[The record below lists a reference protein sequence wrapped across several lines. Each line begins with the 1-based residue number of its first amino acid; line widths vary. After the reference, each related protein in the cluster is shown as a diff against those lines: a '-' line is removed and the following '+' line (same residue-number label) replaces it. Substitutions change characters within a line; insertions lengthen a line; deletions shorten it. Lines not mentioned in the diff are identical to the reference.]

1 MMRWRRLVVVAN
13 GHREVLGT
21 GCDLGKA
28 TERAKGSHRY
38 DARVFDLSVPLWE
51 IVVRTMVVYITVL
64 GLLRLAGK
72 RELGQMSPADLVVI
86 LIIANAV
93 QNSMNGGDVSLIGGL
108 VSAATLVVGNLLL
121 GRFGRNIPILGRLVV
136 EEPTLLVQD
145 GKPIMEN
152 LKHEHV
158 DIGEV
163 EMAAREHGISDLDEV
178 AAAVLEIDGSISII
192 PKEGG
197 GYHKSHRRFRQVREK
212 T

>member
-1 MMRWRRLVVVAN
+1 
-13 GHREVLGT
+13 
-21 GCDLGKA
+21 
-28 TERAKGSHRY
+28 
-38 DARVFDLSVPLWE
+38 VFDLSVPLWE
-51 IVVRTMVVYITVL
+51 IVVRTMVVYVTVL

-121 GRFGRNIPILGRLVV
+121 GRFGRRLPIVGRLVV
-136 EEPTLLVQD
+136 EEPTLLLQD
-145 GKPIMEN
+145 GKPIKKN
-152 LKHEHV
+152 LEKEHV
-158 DIGEV
+158 DIEEI
-163 EMAAREHGISDLDEV
+163 EMAAREHGIADLNHV

-197 GYHKSHRRFRQVREK
+197 GYQKSRHRIRQMRQK

>member
-1 MMRWRRLVVVAN
+1 MR
-13 GHREVLGT
+13 G
-21 GCDLGKA
+21 
-28 TERAKGSHRY
+28 
-38 DARVFDLSVPLWE
+38 VFDLSIPLWE
-51 IVVRTMVVYITVL
+51 LVLRTAVVYITVL

-72 RELGQMSPADLVVI
+72 RELGQMTPADLVVI

-108 VSAATLVVGNLLL
+108 VSAATLVGGNLLV
-121 GRFGRNIPILGRLVV
+121 GRFGRYLPIIGRLIV

-145 GKPIMEN
+145 GKPIVEN

-158 DIGEV
+158 DVAEV

-192 PKEGG
+192 PKAGG
-197 GYHKSHRRFRQVREK
+197 GYHKSHRRFRQVRSK
-212 T
+212 I